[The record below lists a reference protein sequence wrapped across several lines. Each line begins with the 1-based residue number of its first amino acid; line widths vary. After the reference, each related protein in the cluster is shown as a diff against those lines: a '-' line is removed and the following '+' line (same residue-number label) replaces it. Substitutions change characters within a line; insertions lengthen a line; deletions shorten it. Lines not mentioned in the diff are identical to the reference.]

1 MVIQDSQDKILL
13 TKRSLNLVLGGSWIL
28 PGGHIEPGETLEDGV
43 VREISE
49 ETGIDIQIEI
59 RDPSSSSTDEIKMT
73 FNDQP
78 VNVRPY
84 FAVESS
90 IARTKNKMWNMNL
103 CPIGHLIVYFEVDH
117 SGRSEP
123 RRPPA
128 GRGGRSRCPVA
139 DLATRDRARHTSDP
153 TPARTP
159 QQGTAESPRGLP
171 QGGHDGD
178 LTSKTV
184 PPPIR
189 AISCPSISPKLSPGG
204 APGDGGGLHTPPANI
219 AQIPA
224 ELRPIY
230 YFRDRGPD
238 MFQIC
243 FKS

>member
-1 MVIQDSQDKILL
+1 
-13 TKRSLNLVLGGSWIL
+13 
-28 PGGHIEPGETLEDGV
+28 
-43 VREISE
+43 
-49 ETGIDIQIEI
+49 
-59 RDPSSSSTDEIKMT
+59 MT

-178 LTSKTV
+178 QTSKTGT
-184 PPPIR
+184 PNSSDFMPFDFAQTQPRGCPRGRR
-189 AISCPSISPKLSPGG
+189 ASSRDAHRYRVNPCGDTAHLLFPGSG
-204 APGDGGGLHTPPANI
+204 TGYVSN
-219 AQIPA
+219 
-224 ELRPIY
+224 
-230 YFRDRGPD
+230 
-238 MFQIC
+238 MF
-243 FKS
+243 